1 MKIKVYQSGGI
12 VYLPTTNRREGVANT
27 AASSSSNE
35 TKVPG
40 FTKELISII
49 DQNGLDN
56 DVAFF
61 LKQIEKTLDLAND
74 PTGEGISMR
83 EILKAQQLANRVRQ
97 NYHSYETA
105 EKSLESQDAWDEPA
119 TTARG
124 MMYVKNLETGKIEEL
139 NPSQYNSDK
148 YQSLTNADL
157 MYLRRENPE
166 MAFQN
171 NILDNLSQSVGM
183 KTITD
188 YVGNIIKQFGKTNI
202 TGYSEKQTNR
212 IKSGMDAIISG
223 EYDDISKL
231 ITEGPDGIYK
241 IAKSST
247 VADNNI
253 IPALQYIL
261 STLPDSHRYT
271 LNAKAAA
278 EGYDP
283 QAMLFMMM
291 MANTDRTISADYDS
305 NATKVKSLGIA
316 GSSGSEALTEDNLAI
331 RFAKGDLTQTTAY
344 ISPKASRV
352 SDKSEMALQA
362 WNGGAPQNDKGDHLQ
377 KNNMADLLPN
387 IFQFAGCD
395 MSSITFGNQLINNT
409 ELQGLVWD
417 GSSAATRVA
426 LPYKIV
432 NGKVTPDFD
441 LLISLNK
448 INEKISNTPGMPKIE
463 IQRELENLQAD
474 GIIYDDESKR
484 YIIDPSRI
492 AFFATLGAY
501 GSNDLL
507 DLKKESLPFVELISR
522 RDGKM
527 MKDEFN
533 NLVQYGKPTHNRK
546 EKPKNGLETSEKG
559 DFFIGNIY
567 IPINDPMQAVNTTKN
582 QFYPKSTFTHVNEK
596 YKIGQQIAAGQQ
608 QSSWKL
614 NF

>member
-1 MKIKVYQSGGI
+1 
-12 VYLPTTNRREGVANT
+12 
-27 AASSSSNE
+27 
-35 TKVPG
+35 
-40 FTKELISII
+40 
-49 DQNGLDN
+49 
-56 DVAFF
+56 
-61 LKQIEKTLDLAND
+61 
-74 PTGEGISMR
+74 
-83 EILKAQQLANRVRQ
+83 
-97 NYHSYETA
+97 
-105 EKSLESQDAWDEPA
+105 
-119 TTARG
+119 
-124 MMYVKNLETGKIEEL
+124 MYVKNLETGKIEEL

-316 GSSGSEALTEDNLAI
+316 GIAPVTIAPIRTALSIPL
-331 RFAKGDLTQTTAY
+331 
-344 ISPKASRV
+344 
-352 SDKSEMALQA
+352 
-362 WNGGAPQNDKGDHLQ
+362 HLY
-377 KNNMADLLPN
+377 
-387 IFQFAGCD
+387 
-395 MSSITFGNQLINNT
+395 LI
-409 ELQGLVWD
+409 
-417 GSSAATRVA
+417 
-426 LPYKIV
+426 
-432 NGKVTPDFD
+432 
-441 LLISLNK
+441 
-448 INEKISNTPGMPKIE
+448 
-463 IQRELENLQAD
+463 
-474 GIIYDDESKR
+474 
-484 YIIDPSRI
+484 
-492 AFFATLGAY
+492 
-501 GSNDLL
+501 
-507 DLKKESLPFVELISR
+507 
-522 RDGKM
+522 
-527 MKDEFN
+527 
-533 NLVQYGKPTHNRK
+533 
-546 EKPKNGLETSEKG
+546 
-559 DFFIGNIY
+559 
-567 IPINDPMQAVNTTKN
+567 
-582 QFYPKSTFTHVNEK
+582 
-596 YKIGQQIAAGQQ
+596 
-608 QSSWKL
+608 
-614 NF
+614 